1 MKETTQA
8 ELIALAQKHKDNPI
22 VNSILVGIKE
32 SQALVTI
39 HLRSVELTSAMLA
52 KAAVFEEG
60 YRVAFDHSD
69 FVDSAAKV
77 SNALSRIS
85 ILLSTLVSVLIGLGE
100 EVLY

>member
-8 ELIALAQKHKDNPI
+8 ELIALAQKHKDVPA
-22 VNSILVGIKE
+22 VKSILVGIKD

-39 HLRSVELTSAMLA
+39 HLRSVELASGTLA
-52 KAAVFEEG
+52 KAAAFEEG

-85 ILLSTLVSVLIGLGE
+85 VLLTTLVSVLTALGE
-100 EVLY
+100 TVEY